1 MVGTLGFC
9 ASVFASALS
18 LQCPRVQFLG
28 VLDNMG
34 KQSRR
39 CRQVSA
45 GYVMRVVELVGRD
58 DGGLD
63 DGGLDAV
70 GKFVHSIPD
79 IDHPCTWKFTAHLT
93 KAKRFDNLVQAFDLH
108 RMQSLRAPLRADGKP
123 NRPLTAYSVNVMW
136 AES

>member
-1 MVGTLGFC
+1 M
-9 ASVFASALS
+9 A
-18 LQCPRVQFLG
+18 
-28 VLDNMG
+28 